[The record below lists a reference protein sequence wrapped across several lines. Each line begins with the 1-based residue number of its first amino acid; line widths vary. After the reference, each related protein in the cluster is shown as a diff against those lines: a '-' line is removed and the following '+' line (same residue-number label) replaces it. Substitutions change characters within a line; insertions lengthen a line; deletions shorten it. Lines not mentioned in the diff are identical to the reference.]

1 MLRDAPGSMSAYKQP
16 QARLQAAAAAAAS
29 RGGSS
34 RSNNNNGNNNF
45 FGFLNAGSSSGSGYG
60 KDSGSSTKSRKSKS
74 SNGAEGNVMDR
85 VMRSTGLALRG
96 DEAEESYQVSR
107 RAVKQSLIDTDSITA
122 ADLAGL
128 GRVLVWMMS
137 PVAAEVQKY
146 GKTVVSDPKRARRF
160 LDAMAA
166 IQKAELRDVA
176 RAPDQSLALEVQ
188 QRLPHIDVPKSDEDK
203 NALLR
208 WAYFEADT
216 LLRQYGDLVVDVSD
230 YLGSGTSSVGEVVAL
245 LEQELA

>member
-1 MLRDAPGSMSAYKQP
+1 
-16 QARLQAAAAAAAS
+16 
-29 RGGSS
+29 
-34 RSNNNNGNNNF
+34 
-45 FGFLNAGSSSGSGYG
+45 
-60 KDSGSSTKSRKSKS
+60 
-74 SNGAEGNVMDR
+74 MDR